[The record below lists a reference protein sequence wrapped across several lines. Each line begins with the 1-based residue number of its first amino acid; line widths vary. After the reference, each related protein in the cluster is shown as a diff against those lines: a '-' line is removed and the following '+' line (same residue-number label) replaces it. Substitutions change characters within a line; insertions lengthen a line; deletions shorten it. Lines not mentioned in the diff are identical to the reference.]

1 MSTTVDPEEWAALW
15 TGICELSEYFPEGI
29 VFIGGVAVYLHAR
42 AGRVPENWIE
52 FSHDGDLYISL
63 SDFGDLRDT
72 EEVTANRRLTKHQ
85 FIKNGIDFDV
95 YLEYNNGLRVPYA
108 DARAHSVVIEQTRV
122 ASLES
127 LLVLKLDAFA
137 ARRGRAKGR
146 KDERDLIRIAHLM
159 APPYRP
165 DRRQLKPYVT
175 DRDVELLDTVL
186 RASPEFVKMS
196 SDHKQTK
203 RLREDFARLA
213 RLMRDVE
220 AKP

>member
-1 MSTTVDPEEWAALW
+1 MSTVDPEQWSALW
-15 TGICELSEYFPEGI
+15 IGICELSEYFPEGV

-42 AGRVPENWIE
+42 AGHVPENWID

-63 SDFGDLRDT
+63 ADFGDLRDT

-108 DARAHSVVIEQTRV
+108 DIRTHSVVIEQVRV
-122 ASLES
+122 ASLEH
-127 LLVLKLDAFA
+127 LLVLKSAAYA
-137 ARRGRAKGR
+137 ARKGSAKGR

-165 DRRQLKPYVT
+165 QRKQLKPYVT
-175 DRDVELLDTVL
+175 PRDVELLEAVSRT
-186 RASPEFVKMS
+186 SPEFVQMS
-196 SDHKQTK
+196 KDHKQTK
-203 RLREDFARLA
+203 RLREDFDRLV
-213 RLMRDVE
+213 RLVRDIE
-220 AKP
+220 KKP